1 MLDEIAFVSSENG
14 ALTYDANTTD
24 TVTNLPSPEYL
35 TSNGKY
41 TFAETKPA
49 RAGYTFLGWSK
60 SKTSKLLLSD
70 TVDDSVHTVYAVWD
84 KNEPLGN
91 GQHSGIQP

>member
-35 TSNGKY
+35 TSNGKLY
-41 TFAETKPA
+41 
-49 RAGYTFLGWSK
+49 
-60 SKTSKLLLSD
+60 
-70 TVDDSVHTVYAVWD
+70 VC
-84 KNEPLGN
+84 
-91 GQHSGIQP
+91 